1 MTSRA
6 VASCRR
12 PGAYARSAATGA
24 LALILASCTV
34 STEPIEPQ
42 ETFERAIQDRQQLT
56 EHQAPVT
63 GPITLYEAIAR
74 ALLYNLD
81 QRVALMEEALQ
92 AQQLDL
98 VSLEMLPDLSAG
110 AGYDWRSNENA
121 TSSKSYQTGQQSLE
135 PSVSTDQR
143 LQTADLTFSWN
154 LLDFGVSYFQAKQ
167 QGDRVLIAA
176 ERRRKVV
183 SDVVQ
188 QVRIAFWQAATAQRL
203 LRTIDPLL
211 VEAEEALGRAEQIE
225 ALRLQSP
232 LESLRYRKSL
242 LDIMR
247 QLRGLRSDL
256 VQSKSRLGSLMN
268 LDVGI
273 EFTVAEPDLEEVPIP
288 EIDAPL
294 EQLEM
299 LALLNRPELREEDY
313 QKRISHHEV
322 RKAMLRM
329 LPSLNFTSSYNYD
342 SNSYAVNNTWAEA
355 GLRAAWNLVTLISG
369 PKAVEVAEAQI
380 TVAETR
386 RLALSMAVLTQVNLA
401 YRQYERSRID
411 YDYASELE
419 KIERRI
425 YEIVQINELGNA
437 ASQLERI
444 RSATQ
449 AIAAELQRDQ
459 SLADLQSALGNI
471 YSALGLDP
479 LPDAIEST
487 DLATVTEAVKAIAVR
502 WENAQFPELPAV
514 VEARLGYGED
524 AAAAAGDATPA
535 PAPATEAAPAT
546 GPAQQAGADQQDG
559 IVDRILAWNFSF

>member
-1 MTSRA
+1 MLRLTS
-6 VASCRR
+6 
-12 PGAYARSAATGA
+12 
-24 LALILASCTV
+24 
-34 STEPIEPQ
+34 
-42 ETFERAIQDRQQLT
+42 
-56 EHQAPVT
+56 
-63 GPITLYEAIAR
+63 
-74 ALLYNLD
+74 
-81 QRVALMEEALQ
+81 
-92 AQQLDL
+92 
-98 VSLEMLPDLSAG
+98 
-110 AGYDWRSNENA
+110 
-121 TSSKSYQTGQQSLE
+121 
-135 PSVSTDQR
+135 
-143 LQTADLTFSWN
+143 
-154 LLDFGVSYFQAKQ
+154 
-167 QGDRVLIAA
+167 
-176 ERRRKVV
+176 
-183 SDVVQ
+183 
-188 QVRIAFWQAATAQRL
+188 QRL

-211 VEAEEALGRAEQIE
+211 GEAQDALGRAEQIE

-273 EFTVAEPDLEEVPIP
+273 DFTVAEPDLDEVPIP
-288 EIDAPL
+288 EIDTPI

-313 QKRISHHEV
+313 QRRISHHEV

-369 PKAVEVAEAQI
+369 PKSVEVAEAQI

-487 DLATVTEAVKAIAVR
+487 ELATVTEAVKAIAVR
-502 WENAQFPELPAV
+502 WENAQFPSLPAV

-524 AAAAAGDATPA
+524 AAAAPA
-535 PAPATEAAPAT
+535 AAPPPVSEASPSR
-546 GPAQQAGADQQDG
+546 GSAQQAGKAQDDG